1 MWREKAGRESLDVA
15 GALGLSEGDVTA
27 TSGGFGNTRQQV
39 GLQFVFMNKFHFA
52 KATKKKKRKK
62 KASNTPGCTG

>member
-1 MWREKAGRESLDVA
+1 MAGEGREGEP

-27 TSGGFGNTRQQV
+27 TSGRFGSTCQQD
-39 GLQFVFMNKFHFA
+39 GLQFVFINKFYFA
-52 KATKKKKRKK
+52 KATKKKK